1 MKTLVM
7 TGGTSGLGK
16 EAARIIAETPGKRLI
31 LGARGGT
38 AAQGETLAAD
48 LSSLASVRTF
58 AQAVIGKLA
67 GSPIDVLALNA
78 RAQFADL
85 SRRPRAL
92 KRRSPSITSL
102 ITCCCGFCF
111 RTWPGGEP
119 RS

>member
-1 MKTLVM
+1 MKTVVM

-16 EAARIIAETPGKRLI
+16 EAARIIAETSGKRLI

-38 AAQGETLAAD
+38 AAQGETLALD

-58 AQAVIGKLA
+58 AQAVIGNLQA
-67 GSPIDVLALNA
+67 RRLTCWCLMPARSSPISA
-78 RAQFADL
+78 
-85 SRRPRAL
+85 SGRPRAL
-92 KRRSPSITSL
+92 KRCSPSITSL

-111 RTWPGGEP
+111 RTWPGEP